1 MIQTCATFRYLDFV
15 HLHALNSKGST
26 LAFYQMMERL
36 DDNSGLAPPIWRYPA
51 LKLMLSQWRHLHMLK
66 RGGRGHD
73 PSPRCVEDTKSAEL
87 AIKCPSCPRPG
98 INLPNNYLE
107 APPEDRF
114 LYRAILAMDANFRL
128 KNQLVSSWTRDAGMG
143 IGCAYFVERAGYKKY
158 IKSRMHEE
166 DISTCVGF
174 AALAK
179 AATKYS
185 RGLRYT
191 GVGAVSC
198 ARTDMITAVGNL
210 EKGERYGN
218 MDYTFALALREFVD
232 VDDILISYDIAC
244 QWFANLESRI
254 SKFWPQ
260 ELKPPVTFTAKPA
273 IPKFHLPSHEDDHEE
288 YSFNIIPGVG
298 STDGEGP
305 ERIWSFHNPLAASTK
320 PMAPATRLLVL
331 DDNFGFWNWMKY
343 TGHGK

>member
-1 MIQTCATFRYLDFV
+1 
-15 HLHALNSKGST
+15 
-26 LAFYQMMERL
+26 
-36 DDNSGLAPPIWRYPA
+36 
-51 LKLMLSQWRHLHMLK
+51 
-66 RGGRGHD
+66 
-73 PSPRCVEDTKSAEL
+73 
-87 AIKCPSCPRPG
+87 
-98 INLPNNYLE
+98 
-107 APPEDRF
+107 
-114 LYRAILAMDANFRL
+114 
-128 KNQLVSSWTRDAGMG
+128 
-143 IGCAYFVERAGYKKY
+143 
-158 IKSRMHEE
+158 
-166 DISTCVGF
+166 
-174 AALAK
+174 
-179 AATKYS
+179 
-185 RGLRYT
+185 
-191 GVGAVSC
+191 
-198 ARTDMITAVGNL
+198 
-210 EKGERYGN
+210 

-244 QWFANLESRI
+244 QWFANLESCI